1 MDAWGKEGEVMKVLG
16 IAGSLRPQS
25 NTLYYV
31 KTALGVIEGQGIE
44 TELVSLEGK
53 EIKPCTGC
61 YDCTRQARCTIEG
74 DDFDETLEKMRRAE
88 GLILG
93 SPVYLSSVV
102 PQMMALLGRATFV
115 AYWNNKFL
123 SGKVGGPITVAR
135 RSGQNMAFSQ
145 LLLWFFINGLIV
157 PGSTYWNVGIAGTGG
172 VWDAEKDT
180 EGLQTVAHFAQ
191 NMSSVM
197 KRLFP

>member
-1 MDAWGKEGEVMKVLG
+1 MKVLG
-16 IAGSLRPQS
+16 IAGSLRPKS
-25 NTLYYV
+25 NTLHYV
-31 KTALGVIEGQGIE
+31 KTALTVLEGQGIQ
-44 TELVSLEGK
+44 TELVSLQGK

-61 YDCTRQARCTIEG
+61 YDCVKQARCTIEG
-74 DDFDETLEKMRRAE
+74 DHFDEILAKMRKAE

-102 PQMMALLGRATFV
+102 PQMMALLSRATFV

-135 RSGQNMAFSQ
+135 RAGHNLAFSQ

-157 PGSTYWNVGIAGTGG
+157 PGSTYWNVGTAGTGG
-172 VWDAEKDT
+172 ARDAEKDA
-180 EGLQTVAHFAQ
+180 EGLQTVTNFAQ
-191 NMSSVM
+191 NMGNLM
-197 KRLFP
+197 KKLFT

>member
-1 MDAWGKEGEVMKVLG
+1 MKVVG

-31 KTALGVIEGQGIE
+31 KTALETLEREGVQ
-44 TELVSLEGK
+44 TELISLRGK

-61 YDCTRQARCTIEG
+61 YDCTRQGRCTIEG
-74 DDFDETLEKMRRAE
+74 DDFDEILERMRTAE

-102 PQMMALLGRATFV
+102 PQMMALLDRATFV
-115 AYWNNKFL
+115 AYWNNKFFT
-123 SGKVGGPITVAR
+123 GKVGGPVTVAR
-135 RSGQNMAFSQ
+135 RAGHNMAFSQ

-157 PGSTYWNVGIAGTGG
+157 PGSTYWNVGTAGTGG
-172 VWDAEKDT
+172 ARDAEKDT
-180 EGLQTVAHFAQ
+180 EGLQTVTQFAR
-191 NMSSVM
+191 NMAGLM

>member
-1 MDAWGKEGEVMKVLG
+1 MKVVG

-31 KTALGVIEGQGIE
+31 KTALGVFEAQGIQ
-44 TELVSLEGK
+44 TELVSLHGK

-61 YDCTRQARCTIEG
+61 YDCTKQGRCTIEG
-74 DDFDETLEKMRRAE
+74 DDFDEILEKMRAAE

-102 PQMMALLGRATFV
+102 PQMMALLSRATFV

-135 RSGQNMAFSQ
+135 RAGHNMAFSQ

-157 PGSTYWNVGIAGTGG
+157 PGSTYWNVATAGTGG
-172 VWDAEKDT
+172 ARDAEKDA
-180 EGLQTVAHFAQ
+180 EAVQTVTNFAQ
-191 NMSSVM
+191 NMARVM
-197 KRLFP
+197 KKLFP

>member
-1 MDAWGKEGEVMKVLG
+1 MKVVG

-25 NTLYYV
+25 NTLHFV
-31 KTALGVIEGQGIE
+31 KTALGVLEKQGIQ
-44 TELVSLEGK
+44 TELISLMGK

-61 YDCTRQARCTIEG
+61 YDCTRQGRCTIEG
-74 DDFDETLEKMRRAE
+74 DDFGEIIDKMRTAE

-102 PQMMALLGRATFV
+102 PQMMALLDRATFV

-123 SGKVGGPITVAR
+123 TGKVGGPITVAR
-135 RSGQNMAFSQ
+135 RAGHNVAFSQ

-157 PGSTYWNVGIAGTGG
+157 PGSTYWNVGTAGTGG
-172 VWDAEKDT
+172 ARDAEKDT
-180 EGLQTVAHFAQ
+180 EGLQTVVNFAQ
-191 NMSSVM
+191 NMTKLM
-197 KRLFP
+197 KKLFP

>member
-1 MDAWGKEGEVMKVLG
+1 MKVVG

-25 NTLYYV
+25 NTRHYV
-31 KTALGVIEGQGIE
+31 KTALEVLEKQGIQ
-44 TELVSLEGK
+44 TELISLMGK

-61 YDCTRQARCTIEG
+61 YDCTRQGRCTIEG
-74 DDFDETLEKMRRAE
+74 DDFDEIIHQMRTAE

-115 AYWNNKFL
+115 AYWNNKFFT
-123 SGKVGGPITVAR
+123 GKVGGPITVAR
-135 RSGQNMAFSQ
+135 RAGHNMAFSQ

-157 PGSTYWNVGIAGTGG
+157 PGSTYWNVGTAGTGG
-172 VWDAEKDT
+172 ARDAEKDT
-180 EGLQTVAHFAQ
+180 EGLQTVTNFAQ
-191 NMSSVM
+191 NMAGLM
-197 KRLFP
+197 KKLFV

>member
-1 MDAWGKEGEVMKVLG
+1 MKVVG

-25 NTLYYV
+25 NTLHYV
-31 KTALGVIEGQGIE
+31 KTALETIEKHGIQ
-44 TELVSLEGK
+44 TELISLREK

-61 YDCTRQARCTIEG
+61 YDCTRQSRCTIEG
-74 DDFDETLEKMRRAE
+74 DDFDEILEKMRTPE

-102 PQMMALLGRATFV
+102 PQMMALLARATFV

-123 SGKVGGPITVAR
+123 AGKVGGPITVAR
-135 RSGQNMAFSQ
+135 RAGHNMAFSQ

-157 PGSTYWNVGIAGTGG
+157 PGSTYWNVGTAGAGG
-172 VWDAEKDT
+172 ARDAEKDT
-180 EGLQTVAHFAQ
+180 EGLQTVANFAQ
-191 NMSSVM
+191 NMAKLM
-197 KRLFP
+197 KKLFP

>member
-1 MDAWGKEGEVMKVLG
+1 MKVVG

-25 NTLYYV
+25 NTLHYV
-31 KTALGVIEGQGIE
+31 RTALGVIEGQGIQ
-44 TELVSLEGK
+44 TELVSLQGK
-53 EIKPCTGC
+53 EMKPCTGC
-61 YDCTRQARCTIEG
+61 YDCVKQARCTLKG
-74 DDFDETLEKMRRAE
+74 DDFDEILAKIREAE

-102 PQMMALLGRATFV
+102 PQMMAFLSRATFV

-135 RSGQNMAFSQ
+135 RAGHNLAFAQ

-157 PGSTYWNVGIAGTGG
+157 PGSTYWNVGTAGAGG
-172 VWDAEKDT
+172 ARDAEKDT
-180 EGLQTVAHFAQ
+180 EGLQTVANFAQ
-191 NMSSVM
+191 NMASLM
-197 KRLFP
+197 KKLFV